1 MLCCLVS
8 ESCQRWFGRGE
19 VWVSFGYYARIAK
32 KELWWLL
39 SGFISLFLCVGF
51 VLYSNINAY
60 FLCRDLILA
69 AILQGKYP
77 SIYEGLEYSVFLHG
91 LSFHFLTNSQ
101 SLISHTFSCSF
112 VGCPFALL
120 RDLKLWN
127 LWHFIVNF
135 LVHGFCETTKYPVRS
150 LFESGLSLSWDCIYV
165 NWLTQT
171 QLWIILGLIV
181 HFSCC
186 FSESFN
192 SRCEWCIKPQYRRHV
207 SWSGTAGIW
216 YISRWLL
223 SSGQSTSAWYCGK
236 LLVRFLGRRSVCW
249 WPRPLPHLA

>member
-1 MLCCLVS
+1 M
-8 ESCQRWFGRGE
+8 
-19 VWVSFGYYARIAK
+19 
-32 KELWWLL
+32 
-39 SGFISLFLCVGF
+39 
-51 VLYSNINAY
+51 
-60 FLCRDLILA
+60 
-69 AILQGKYP
+69 
-77 SIYEGLEYSVFLHG
+77 
-91 LSFHFLTNSQ
+91 
-101 SLISHTFSCSF
+101 
-112 VGCPFALL
+112 
-120 RDLKLWN
+120 
-127 LWHFIVNF
+127 NF

-207 SWSGTAGIW
+207 SWSGAAGIW

-223 SSGQSTSAWYCGK
+223 SSGQSTSAWYCSPDILSSKVGQPDTNCK
-236 LLVRFLGRRSVCW
+236 RMFLNGFWSRNMSSITYQKSPKIRVGDVDKKQGFLEPYTAQHGNEVTCTGCCVAW
-249 WPRPLPHLA
+249 V